1 MKLIAFLTLHSHI
14 SISIQQK
21 CRGSAV
27 CWSLMIPPT
36 LHTPHRASLS
46 LFFSRRPAAAR
57 WRPAG
62 PGLQTFLPHL
72 QSHFV
77 TSTSSHSSQPIPQS
91 QQCPPLHQHSSTP
104 VHQSQAILF
113 ARFTRTIHLFSKTNK
128 EATISH
134 LILGKFIHFLHF
146 MWKRAFSCFTL
157 YLILE
162 VTID

>member
-36 LHTPHRASLS
+36 LHTAPCLT
-46 LFFSRRPAAAR
+46 FSV
-57 WRPAG
+57 
-62 PGLQTFLPHL
+62 FLEAP
-72 QSHFV
+72 S
-77 TSTSSHSSQPIPQS
+77 SSQVAASWARATDLFTPSPESFCHLLALLAANTSKSTMSAIAS
-91 QQCPPLHQHSSTP
+91 AQQHTSTP
-104 VHQSQAILF
+104 VTGDSVRQVHQNK
-113 ARFTRTIHLFSKTNK
+113 HLFSKTNK

-157 YLILE
+157 YWR
-162 VTID
+162 